1 MKQAYSAGIL
11 LFFKE
16 NNEIEYLLLHYCD
29 GHWDFPKG
37 QIEEGEAKQQ
47 AALRE
52 LYEETGL
59 QADIKPGFEI
69 MVSYIFRDRAN
80 KKTHKTI
87 YFFVGHVKEKKEV
100 KLSHEHK
107 NSVWLTFDHAL
118 KQLTYDNSK
127 KILHKANYFIKR
139 L

>member
-11 LFFKE
+11 LFSKE
-16 NNEIEYLLLHYCD
+16 NNQIEYLLLHYCD

-59 QADIKPGFEI
+59 QADIKPGFETT
-69 MVSYIFRDRAN
+69 VSYIFHDRAN

-107 NSVWLTFDHAL
+107 NSIWLVFDQAL
-118 KQLTYDNSK
+118 ERLTYDNSK
-127 KILHKANYFIKR
+127 KILHKANNFIKS